1 MTRSFYQLMCLK
13 YKDESL
19 KYRLLRFILNHSS
32 IEYLNTSFL
41 KAKLVITHPSFK
53 VCFLNLKE
61 FETTNDYSPNFFKEL
76 SKVCVNIQ
84 VFRLHCNSANKD
96 NSKLAKL
103 IEVQNRVKK
112 VYTYKYLSKS
122 GELEKLILKDAISSH
137 DISIVEYHSN
147 GFTEMDL
154 SILRFQNLV
163 SLHLENYKV
172 NEIDVPEFIKSTSFP
187 NLQEFT
193 IIDFQ
198 DFHRNLFLNISNF
211 IEINGSGLKYLEIG
225 GYSKDIKNL
234 KTLLLSIGRNCE
246 KLESLT
252 TFYDYNLKHEIGGIF
267 ENCIYLREIYLR
279 LIDGKTINADDIF
292 EFMKN
297 ARNLKSIQFGSFI
310 SISDDSLSVLN
321 ETWLGLKPLL
331 LIYSNYNHHRLG
343 DSPIHILKNYEKLGL
358 LKYEITGETP

>member
-76 SKVCVNIQ
+76 FKVCVNIQ
-84 VFRLHCNSANKD
+84 VFRLHCNNANKD

-122 GELEKLILKDAISSH
+122 GELEKLILKDAILSH
-137 DISIVEYHSN
+137 DKSIVEYHSY
-147 GFTEMDL
+147 GFTEIDL

-172 NEIDVPEFIKSTSFP
+172 NEIDIPEFIKSTSFP
-187 NLQEFT
+187 N
-193 IIDFQ
+193 FQ
-198 DFHRNLFLNISNF
+198 D
-211 IEINGSGLKYLEIG
+211 GLKYLEIG

-234 KTLLLSIGRNCE
+234 KTLLLSIRRNCE
-246 KLESLT
+246 KLESLI
-252 TFYDYNLKHEIGGIF
+252 TFYDYNLKHEIGRIF

-297 ARNLKSIQFGSFI
+297 ARNLKSIQFESFI
-310 SISDDSLSVLN
+310 
-321 ETWLGLKPLL
+321 
-331 LIYSNYNHHRLG
+331 R